1 VASPAPALSSSFF
14 ASISVQFLATVI
26 NSVATVSR
34 EEKPEPVEAVP
45 RGPQNERERQS
56 TRSTYAPPVP
66 CNQVP
71 APNQLRALY
80 TSHFLFTRSSRTV
93 TDKGPR
99 VSASS
104 ACICMAP
111 PGLARPGTRQIART
125 RLRVCQCFTSF
136 C

>member
-1 VASPAPALSSSFF
+1 VVSPAPTLPSSFF
-14 ASISVQFLATVI
+14 ASISVRLLATVI
-26 NSVATVSR
+26 NSVATASR
-34 EEKPEPVEAVP
+34 EKPEPVETVP
-45 RGPQNERERQS
+45 RGPKSERERQS

-71 APNQLRALY
+71 APNQPRALY

-111 PGLARPGTRQIART
+111 PGLARSGTRQIART
-125 RLRVCQCFTSF
+125 RLRVCQSF